1 VFIEVVIKK
10 QGGFIKWEDESN
22 GSVIEQEVE
31 LGILGVDRSIIS
43 VDKEVTK
50 AIRVEVAVD
59 SEIIAIT
66 S

>member
-1 VFIEVVIKK
+1 MFIEVVIKK